1 VKGIKALI
9 TGIEGFVAPYLDSFL
24 KKQDIE
30 TTGTYFLRLLWKKGE
45 KLSLLIENIL

>member
-30 TTGTYFLRLLWKKGE
+30 TTGTYFRLLWKKGE